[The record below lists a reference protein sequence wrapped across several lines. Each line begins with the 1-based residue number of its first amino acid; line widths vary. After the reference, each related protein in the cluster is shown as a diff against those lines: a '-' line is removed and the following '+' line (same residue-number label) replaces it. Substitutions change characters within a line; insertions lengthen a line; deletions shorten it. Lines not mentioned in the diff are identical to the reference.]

1 IGALGMRSGQGSASM
16 ALEILH
22 RALVLLR
29 RRARLER
36 AEITPAA
43 SLGVGFARIEPV
55 APGLELADHRRLL
68 RTANA
73 LRMQRM
79 LAPRCSSLCS
89 HFHRSPRFDR
99 MNAFANRR
107 ERTKVPA
114 PPGRW

>member
-1 IGALGMRSGQGSASM
+1 MHGVSSTRAAVIGALGMRSGQGSASM

-79 LAPRCSSLCS
+79 LAPR
-89 HFHRSPRFDR
+89 R
-99 MNAFANRR
+99 AARR
-107 ERTKVPA
+107 CALTSIAA
-114 PPGRW
+114 PGSIG